1 MDNKNMKNIRNK
13 KNNDLLILGVLLAVA
28 GSATAYP
35 IAGTAPDQRPE
46 GAPVV
51 ADFPKNADWYNS
63 ALRGVDRPY
72 PKSLQF
78 LEDQGAWYTPFTRP
92 GMTGRYDIRHWH

>member
-1 MDNKNMKNIRNK
+1 MKKPIITNF
-13 KNNDLLILGVLLAVA
+13 LTFSVLLGVV
-28 GSATAYP
+28 GVATAYP
-35 IAGTAPDQRPE
+35 IAGVSPDKRPD

-51 ADFPKNADWYNS
+51 AEYPKDAAWYNN

-72 PKSLQF
+72 PASFKF